1 MAAALEHWNLI
12 ALGGGTFQMGAR
24 PPRHPW
30 TESPAVPDKV
40 PTWLRVLAQATL
52 EVQRPVAGGLY
63 AWRAAL
69 ASLQAKMTPAHGP
82 DVFDTMALLARI
94 AAQPSETDVDRE
106 WIAQFGDVAQATFT
120 LLSAPAASS
129 ADPGGLWAFRC
140 TDVAVAIEL
149 LDVPSQG
156 DYEAWFAG
164 PAGDQLKTAAK
175 ALIAQVLFRGAHS
188 LRLRALRG
196 IARPADAFAPLL
208 P

>member
-1 MAAALEHWNLI
+1 
-12 ALGGGTFQMGAR
+12 
-24 PPRHPW
+24 
-30 TESPAVPDKV
+30 VPDKV